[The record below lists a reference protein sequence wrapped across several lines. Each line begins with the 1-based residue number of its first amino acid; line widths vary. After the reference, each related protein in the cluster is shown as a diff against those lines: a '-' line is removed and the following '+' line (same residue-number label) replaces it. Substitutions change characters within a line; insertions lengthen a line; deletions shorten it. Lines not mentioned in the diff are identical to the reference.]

1 MNKKVYCIGD
11 IHGRLSALN
20 EVLDKSGFDNDK
32 DRLIPLGD
40 VCDGGSQTKGVIN
53 RLLEIKDRIDILG
66 NHDNWFRTWAIPN
79 PDGDNFQY
87 IRTKSLWEPQ
97 GGIWTQKSY
106 DNSPFAVPQSHRDFL
121 INQVPYYLDEKNR
134 IFVHGGFN
142 PHKPIEVQSTHDI
155 MWDRKLLTYAKY
167 RHVRGY
173 KHVFVGHTSTQIFKE
188 NQVPI
193 THPITHHNLTMCDCG
208 AGWTGRLALVNVDN
222 PKEFWLSGFQ
232 EPNFE
237 PGENDGTDNTEE
249 EAWNSLTARG
259 LLAK

>member
-1 MNKKVYCIGD
+1 MNKRVFAVGD

-66 NHDNWFRTWAIPN
+66 NHDFWFRTWAIPN

-106 DNSPFAVPQSHRDFL
+106 DNIPFAVPESHRDFL
-121 INQVPYYLDEKNR
+121 MNQVPYYIDDKNR

-193 THPITHHNLTMCDCG
+193 THPITYHNLTMCDCG

-237 PGENDGTDNTEE
+237 PGENDGTDDTEE